1 MVQNGS
7 PIDAQDFFQ
16 STALNYALIFSKN
29 AIAEYLIQMGA
40 NIETLD
46 HTGDTPL
53 MDSVSHYSHDSV
65 DLLLRLPYNYLLV
78 NNKGSTVL
86 HYAAKYP
93 NASMLQV
100 LARHDLSG
108 LDPLAKQKDG
118 LTAMEIFEQTE
129 AKSDALVQAFN
140 ELLRSILQR
149 NGNFGPWEE
158 GDGEGVEVFHDA
170 VEEVEM

>member
-1 MVQNGS
+1 M
-7 PIDAQDFFQ
+7 
-16 STALNYALIFSKN
+16 
-29 AIAEYLIQMGA
+29 
-40 NIETLD
+40 
-46 HTGDTPL
+46 
-53 MDSVSHYSHDSV
+53 
-65 DLLLRLPYNYLLV
+65 DLLLCLPCNYLLV

-86 HYAAKYP
+86 RYAAKYP
-93 NASMLQV
+93 DARKMQV

-129 AKSDALVQAFN
+129 AKSDTLVQGFN
-140 ELLRSILQR
+140 ELLRSMLQR

-158 GDGEGVEVFHDA
+158 GGGEAVEVFHDA